1 MKKIIATTTLA
12 ALTALGAP
20 AAAQSP
26 ESGATA
32 ETFGREGRI
41 AFADRNGIRDWDVED
56 NDTLLVESRGGD
68 WYRAEL
74 MGPCLGLRFSNSIG
88 FESNPDGSFDRFG
101 SIVTENDVCP
111 LRSFVT
117 IPDPEAA
124 PAEEG

>member
-12 ALTALGAP
+12 ALTALAAP
-20 AAAQSP
+20 TAAQSTD
-26 ESGATA
+26 SGDTA
-32 ETFGREGRI
+32 EAYGREGRI
-41 AFADRNGIRDWDVED
+41 AFADRNGIRDWEVED

-74 MGPCLGLRFSNSIG
+74 MGPCIGLRFSNSIG

-101 SIVTENDVCP
+101 KIVTENDVCA

-117 IPDPEAA
+117 IPDPEAGEPEA
-124 PAEEG
+124 G